1 MLEFNSTN
9 DNDCGCDPGS
19 LNGFTD
25 PSCPAPSVVTWNS
38 IQGKPSCFTPCA
50 HTHVPGD
57 IIGLEAYIESVEFIS
72 NIATTN
78 SIQLTAPSGFL
89 NANLR
94 LSANTGVGYKVPLSI
109 LSDGLIGQI
118 PYASGSNAGILSSGD
133 WINFNNKFN
142 TPTGTISQYVR
153 GDGSLGT
160 FPAFGTLSSVGIT
173 MPAAF
178 GVVNSPLTS
187 NGTIVVNALGTSAQ
201 YIRGDGTLAVFP
213 TSSGSVTSVGLS
225 MPAAFTVTNSP
236 VISSG
241 ILTVAAAGTAS
252 QYIRG
257 DGTLATL
264 PTGGGSGGNSIYY
277 YLNGSVTA
285 SVAGYKQMDFDPVL
299 GLGTDFPLL
308 GNGLIAQFLTD
319 VANPNRLEIPGGAW
333 NIEMWFSMSSSG
345 GATKFYVELLKYNGT
360 TFTTIAD
367 SSAVPETITGGTS
380 IDLYL
385 TSLAVPTTTLLA
397 TDRLAIRVYIVD
409 NSGGRTATLHTENSH
424 LCQIITTFSGGIS
437 ALNGLTDNTQYFAL
451 GSTGTS
457 YSIVSSGNTHTFN
470 TPSFTIGSVPF
481 GNGTGLTENNTKFF
495 WDNTLF
501 KLKLTDSKL
510 QFIDTDAIAGSALL
524 EYKLQN
530 TIMPMLVCEQTDTD
544 GDAAMYFKLKAFNN
558 AGTAESGQ
566 SLGYLFGIIDG
577 VDTSI
582 GQVGLSWNTPRAST
596 GANRLTLSNT
606 YDSTGTIVIQATAYT
621 QVDGLAIT
629 KAATNTFTTGTVFFS
644 ITYPFNVMRFNYGGT
659 SGTHSIKLPYNFD
672 LPIPDGYIAII
683 KAINAKGT
691 APDVV
696 MVVEPMGG
704 DTLEPFTFT
713 ADYQSV
719 TYRYNL
725 SSTRWD
731 IIAKV

>member
-57 IIGLEAYIESVEFIS
+57 IIGLEAYIESVEFIN
-72 NIATTN
+72 NINSTN
-78 SIQLTAPSGFL
+78 SIQLLNISGFL
-89 NANLR
+89 NANLK

-142 TPTGTISQYVR
+142 TPSGTISQYVR

-201 YIRGDGTLAVFP
+201 YIRGDGTLATFP
-213 TSSGSVTSVGLS
+213 TGSGSVTSVGLS

-236 VISSG
+236 IISSG
-241 ILTVAAAGTAS
+241 VLTVTAAGTAS

-333 NIEMWFSMSSSG
+333 NIEMWFSMSSVG
-345 GATKFYVELLKYNGT
+345 GNAKFYVELLKYNGT
-360 TFTTIAD
+360 IFTTIAD
-367 SSAVPETITGGTS
+367 TSAVPEQITGGTT

-397 TDRLAIRVYIVD
+397 TDRLAIRVYIID
-409 NSGGRTATLHTENSH
+409 NSGGRTAVLHTENGH

-481 GNGTGLTENNTKFF
+481 GNGTGLTQNNSKFF

-501 KLKLTDSKL
+501 KLKLIDSKL
-510 QFIDTDAIAGSALL
+510 EFLKAGVLGSALL
-524 EYKLQN
+524 EYKILGDGNACLTYDQTSNASSLN
-530 TIMPMLVCEQTDTD
+530 TVFKIRSYNTEISGISFGTVNGIDTQV
-544 GDAAMYFKLKAFNN
+544 
-558 AGTAESGQ
+558 S
-566 SLGYLFGIIDG
+566 
-577 VDTSI
+577 
-582 GQVGLSWNTPRAST
+582 QVGLIYNPSGVVFSPNK
-596 GANRLTLSNT
+596 LTLKNN
-606 YDSTGTIVIQATAYT
+606 YDSTGVIQIQATAYT
-621 QVDGLAIT
+621 QIDGLAI
-629 KAATNTFTTGTVFFS
+629 KQAATYTFSNTNVFFS
-644 ITYPFNVMRFNYGGT
+644 FTYPYNILRFQYGGT
-659 SGTHSIKLPYNFD
+659 SGAHVIRLPYNSS
-672 LPIPDGYIAII
+672 LLIPDGYIAII
-683 KAINAKGT
+683 KATNARGT
-691 APDVV
+691 SPT
-696 MVVEPMGG
+696 VEVNVFLGQ
-704 DTLEPFTFT
+704 TLDAYTFS
-713 ADYQSV
+713 ADYASV
-719 TYRYNL
+719 TYRFDATSN
-725 SSTRWD
+725 RWD
-731 IIAKV
+731 LIAKN